1 MDLKILAHL
10 QTAARCSNV
19 DLADAV
25 GLSPSPCLVRVKRLQ
40 ESGLIRGYSADLAL
54 EKLGEFV
61 IVFSEITISNHRRQD
76 FRLFE
81 ERVAKFREIVECYNV
96 SGGYD
101 YLMKIV
107 TTSVGRF
114 QKIMDELLAKDI
126 GIEKF
131 SSRIVLRRPIEK
143 RGYPIDL
150 IAAKRL
156 RAPDGSPVLSE
167 LEGADHQ
174 S

>member
-1 MDLKILAHL
+1 ILTHL

-40 ESGLIRGYSADLAL
+40 ESGLIRGYSADLVL
-54 EKLGEFV
+54 QKLGEFV

-81 ERVAKFREIVECYNV
+81 DTVAQFREIIECYNV

-114 QKIMDELLAKDI
+114 QKIMDELLASDI
-126 GIEKF
+126 G
-131 SSRIVLRRPIEK
+131 
-143 RGYPIDL
+143 
-150 IAAKRL
+150 
-156 RAPDGSPVLSE
+156 
-167 LEGADHQ
+167 
-174 S
+174 